1 MTQTPRERLLT
12 VLAGDRPDQ
21 VPFVIWNN
29 KIPDDTTMRALL
41 EREAC
46 ITVKSAAYT
55 AALVGVRV
63 ENESFTGPD
72 GAART
77 RVTYHTPAGPLT
89 VIQRPMPGTIWTET
103 HPFSGPG
110 DYDAME
116 CLIAARRYTPCPEL
130 LLKDDAR
137 YPGQSVARPGTLH
150 SPLHDVMND
159 LLGVEAFCVE
169 WFENRDRVERLCTL
183 VREDILKQVQIL
195 AVSPA
200 HYCVI
205 DGNTQFDIL
214 GLERYERYCMPYIH
228 EACEILHA
236 AGKFSGSHLDGNNAA
251 AAHLVARTELDFI
264 ESFSPPP
271 SCDLP
276 LAAARNAWPNKGLIV
291 NFPSVVH
298 LGGADKVRQMMKS
311 LQREAGDC
319 RGVALGVI
327 EDIPTNEHL
336 LLLAEETRT
345 WRNSQKG

>member
-1 MTQTPRERLLT
+1 MTPRDRVLA
-12 VLAGDRPDQ
+12 VLAGDQSDQ

-29 KIPDDTTMRALL
+29 KIPDDATMRALL

-55 AALVGVRV
+55 SALDGIRV
-63 ENESFTGPD
+63 ERETFTGSD

-77 RVTYHTPAGPLT
+77 RLTYHTPAGPLT
-89 VIQRPMPGTIWTET
+89 VIQRPMPGTVWTET
-103 HPFSGPG
+103 HPFTDPR
-110 DYDAME
+110 DYDALE
-116 CLIAARRYTPCPEL
+116 SLIAARRYTPRPDWL
-130 LLKDDAR
+130 LRDDAL
-137 YPGQSVARPGTLH
+137 YPGQCIARPGTLH

-169 WFENRDRVERLCTL
+169 WFENRERVERLCAL
-183 VREDILKQVQIL
+183 AHADLLKQVELL
-195 AVSPA
+195 AASPTR
-200 HYCVI
+200 YCVI

-236 AGKFSGSHLDGNNAA
+236 AGKFAGSHLDGNNANA
-251 AAHLVARTELDFI
+251 VHLVARTELDFI

-271 SCDLP
+271 ACDLP
-276 LAAARNAWPNKGLIV
+276 LAAARQAWPRKGLIV
-291 NFPSVVH
+291 NFPSAVH
-298 LGGADKVRQMMKS
+298 LGGADKVRQTMKS
-311 LQREAGDC
+311 LQSEAGDC